1 MSRDAQRSR
10 RQRRPRSPPS
20 CRPSGDC
27 VLRLV
32 GQSRFPS
39 SPFLLACDESPC
51 GRGAV
56 MEVRIGIV
64 QSMKEIE
71 VILPEDAKREK
82 VMKEIE
88 TALGDDAVL
97 WLTDR
102 KGRRVGVPA
111 ARIAYVELGSPSSER
126 IVGFGSAWDLRASGG
141 DRLP

>member
-1 MSRDAQRSR
+1 
-10 RQRRPRSPPS
+10 
-20 CRPSGDC
+20 
-27 VLRLV
+27 
-32 GQSRFPS
+32 
-39 SPFLLACDESPC
+39 
-51 GRGAV
+51 

-71 VILPEDAKREK
+71 VILPEDTKREK

-88 TALGDDAVL
+88 TSLSDDTVL

-126 IVGFGSAWDLRASGG
+126 IVGFGSA
-141 DRLP
+141 